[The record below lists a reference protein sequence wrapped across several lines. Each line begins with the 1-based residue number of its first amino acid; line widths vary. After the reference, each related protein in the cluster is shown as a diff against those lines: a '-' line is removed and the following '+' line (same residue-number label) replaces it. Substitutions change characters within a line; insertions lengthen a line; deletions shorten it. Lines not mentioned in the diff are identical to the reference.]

1 MSISITAFFFKIR
14 MPPKVRRIVVTD
26 EKEKYCNDGIK
37 RMPVKTWSDLSEITA
52 SHALAEPATAAYN
65 VTESRPAFTP
75 PDFATTRPFAISDK
89 IITWPALTLQNFTSD
104 KPSDTAADAEIPAS
118 NRPEIESENTT
129 LPSAILDSQ
138 DECDESDAD
147 S

>member
-1 MSISITAFFFKIR
+1 
-14 MPPKVRRIVVTD
+14 
-26 EKEKYCNDGIK
+26 
-37 RMPVKTWSDLSEITA
+37 MPVNTRSDLSEITA

-75 PDFATTRPFAISDK
+75 PDFATTRPLAISDK
-89 IITWPALTLQNFTSD
+89 IKTWPALTLQNFTSD
-104 KPSDTAADAEIPAS
+104 KPSESAADAEISAS
-118 NRPEIESENTT
+118 SRPEIESENTT